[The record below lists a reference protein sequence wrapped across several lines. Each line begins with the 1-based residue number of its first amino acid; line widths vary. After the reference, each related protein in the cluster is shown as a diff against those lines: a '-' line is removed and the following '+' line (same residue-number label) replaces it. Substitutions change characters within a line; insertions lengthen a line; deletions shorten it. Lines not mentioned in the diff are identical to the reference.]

1 MPSKCQALLKDGV
14 ERMHTALPLRSVVA
28 VGPRRVVAAILI
40 AIIVINITSS
50 LSFLFHCSLLF
61 SSQEGKC
68 FSGFRQENS
77 QELVDHDKA
86 RMNDTETGSVSG
98 LWHLGDIQRMQDQG
112 GPVPWRDLVGQK
124 GRKRV
129 V

>member
-1 MPSKCQALLKDGV
+1 M
-14 ERMHTALPLRSVVA
+14 VA
-28 VGPRRVVAAILI
+28 TILI
-40 AIIVINITSS
+40 AITSS
-50 LSFLFHCSLLF
+50 LSFLFRFSLLF

-68 FSGFRQENS
+68 FSGFRQEDS
-77 QELVDHDKA
+77 QELVGHDKA
-86 RMNDTETGSVSG
+86 RTKDTETESVSG

-112 GPVPWRDLVGQK
+112 GPVPWQDLVGQK